1 MVVIVATIALAA
13 TIQETG
19 LGSGVMVSNTKV
31 LNQVFSTA
39 QAICPVIAR
48 AIMTA
53 QVRVD
58 ILDVVVELVIK
69 RLSSETWCPN
79 SKVLWRFLG
88 QMSAFFSELPPDS
101 ITIDN
106 ILNYVSTA
114 SKTVIME
121 HVNSYKLLKRSTMST
136 IIVDKIAKSFG
147 STQAVKDVSF
157 EVHPGEIFGLL
168 GPNGSGKT
176 TSIRVILDIYQ
187 ADSGTVTILGGPMTN
202 EKLNYIGYIPEE
214 RGLYQDVPLDRC
226 LTYLATLK
234 GMTEDQIKDRLP
246 KYLAKFDLT
255 EHAKKKAKELSKGMQ
270 QKGQLIA
277 ALLHDPE
284 IIIIDEPFSALDP
297 VNTQLVKDLLIEQR
311 NAGKTIVM
319 CTHQMNQVEQLCD
332 RLVLIDHGQVLL
344 QGELSEI
351 RDRFRTNEVII
362 EALNPLPEH
371 INGVSKIERL
381 NDAHRLTPQA
391 GISAHDLLNELVAQG
406 IELNSFEVA
415 VPTLDEIFIR
425 VVKEGNGHNE

>member
-1 MVVIVATIALAA
+1 MA
-13 TIQETG
+13 
-19 LGSGVMVSNTKV
+19 
-31 LNQVFSTA
+31 
-39 QAICPVIAR
+39 
-48 AIMTA
+48 
-53 QVRVD
+53 
-58 ILDVVVELVIK
+58 
-69 RLSSETWCPN
+69 
-79 SKVLWRFLG
+79 
-88 QMSAFFSELPPDS
+88 
-101 ITIDN
+101 
-106 ILNYVSTA
+106 
-114 SKTVIME
+114 
-121 HVNSYKLLKRSTMST
+121 T

-147 STQAVKDVSF
+147 ATQAVKDVSF

-187 ADSGTVTILGGPMTN
+187 PDSGSVTILGGPMTN
-202 EKLNYIGYIPEE
+202 EKLNHIGYIPEE

-234 GMTEDQIKDRLP
+234 GLTEGQIKERLP

-277 ALLHDPE
+277 ALIHDPE

-297 VNTQLVKDLLIEQR
+297 INTQLVKDLLIEQR

-344 QGELSEI
+344 QGELSQI
-351 RDRFRTNEVII
+351 RNRFSTNEVII
-362 EALNPLPEH
+362 DALNPLPEKL
-371 INGVSKIERL
+371 NGVSRIEKLNGAYRL
-381 NDAHRLTPQA
+381 SPQE
-391 GISAHDLLNELVAQG
+391 GLSSHELLNELVTQG
-406 IELNSFEVA
+406 IQLNSFEVA
-415 VPTLDEIFIR
+415 VPTLDEIFIK
-425 VVKEGNGHNE
+425 VVKESGGVDE

>member
-1 MVVIVATIALAA
+1 MA
-13 TIQETG
+13 
-19 LGSGVMVSNTKV
+19 
-31 LNQVFSTA
+31 
-39 QAICPVIAR
+39 
-48 AIMTA
+48 
-53 QVRVD
+53 
-58 ILDVVVELVIK
+58 
-69 RLSSETWCPN
+69 
-79 SKVLWRFLG
+79 
-88 QMSAFFSELPPDS
+88 
-101 ITIDN
+101 
-106 ILNYVSTA
+106 
-114 SKTVIME
+114 
-121 HVNSYKLLKRSTMST
+121 T

-147 STQAVKDVSF
+147 ATQAVKDVSF

-187 ADSGTVTILGGPMTN
+187 PDSGSVTILDGPMTN

-234 GMTEDQIKDRLP
+234 GLTEDQIKERLP

-277 ALLHDPE
+277 ALIHDPE

-297 VNTQLVKDLLIEQR
+297 INTQLVKDLLIEQR

-351 RDRFRTNEVII
+351 RNRFSTNEVII
-362 EALNPLPEH
+362 DALNPLPEKL
-371 INGVSKIERL
+371 NGVSRIEKLNGAYRL
-381 NDAHRLTPQA
+381 SPQE
-391 GISAHDLLNELVAQG
+391 GLSSHELLNELVTQG
-406 IELNSFEVA
+406 IKLNSFEVA
-415 VPTLDEIFIR
+415 VPTLDEIFIK
-425 VVKEGNGHNE
+425 VVKESGGTDE

>member
-1 MVVIVATIALAA
+1 MA
-13 TIQETG
+13 
-19 LGSGVMVSNTKV
+19 
-31 LNQVFSTA
+31 
-39 QAICPVIAR
+39 
-48 AIMTA
+48 
-53 QVRVD
+53 
-58 ILDVVVELVIK
+58 
-69 RLSSETWCPN
+69 
-79 SKVLWRFLG
+79 
-88 QMSAFFSELPPDS
+88 
-101 ITIDN
+101 
-106 ILNYVSTA
+106 
-114 SKTVIME
+114 
-121 HVNSYKLLKRSTMST
+121 T

-147 STQAVKDVSF
+147 ATQAVKDVSF

-187 ADSGTVTILGGPMTN
+187 PDSGSVTILDGPMTN

-234 GMTEDQIKDRLP
+234 GLTEDQIKERLP

-277 ALLHDPE
+277 ALIHDPE

-297 VNTQLVKDLLIEQR
+297 INTQLVKDLLIEQR

-332 RLVLIDHGQVLL
+332 RLVLINQGQVLL

-351 RDRFRTNEVII
+351 RNRFRTNEVII
-362 EALNPLPEH
+362 DALNPLPEKL
-371 INGVSKIERL
+371 NGVSRIEKLNGAYRL
-381 NDAHRLTPQA
+381 SPQE
-391 GISAHDLLNELVAQG
+391 GLSSQELLNELITQG
-406 IELNSFEVA
+406 IQLNSFEVA
-415 VPTLDEIFIR
+415 VPTLDEIFIK
-425 VVKEGNGHNE
+425 VVKESGGTDE

>member
-1 MVVIVATIALAA
+1 MA
-13 TIQETG
+13 
-19 LGSGVMVSNTKV
+19 
-31 LNQVFSTA
+31 
-39 QAICPVIAR
+39 
-48 AIMTA
+48 
-53 QVRVD
+53 
-58 ILDVVVELVIK
+58 
-69 RLSSETWCPN
+69 
-79 SKVLWRFLG
+79 
-88 QMSAFFSELPPDS
+88 
-101 ITIDN
+101 
-106 ILNYVSTA
+106 
-114 SKTVIME
+114 
-121 HVNSYKLLKRSTMST
+121 T

-147 STQAVKDVSF
+147 ATQAVKDVTF

-187 ADSGTVTILGGPMTN
+187 PDSGSVTILDGPMTN
-202 EKLNYIGYIPEE
+202 EKLNHIGYIPEE

-234 GMTEDQIKDRLP
+234 GLTEDQIKERLP

-277 ALLHDPE
+277 ALIHDPE

-297 VNTQLVKDLLIEQR
+297 INTQLVKDLLIEQR

-332 RLVLIDHGQVLL
+332 RLVLINQGQVLL

-351 RDRFRTNEVII
+351 RNRFRTNEVII
-362 EALNPLPEH
+362 DALNPLPEQL
-371 INGVSKIERL
+371 NGVSRIEKLNGAYRL
-381 NDAHRLTPQA
+381 SPQE
-391 GISAHDLLNELVAQG
+391 GLSSQELLNELITQG
-406 IELNSFEVA
+406 IQLNSFEVA
-415 VPTLDEIFIR
+415 VPTLDEIFIK
-425 VVKEGNGHNE
+425 VVKESGGVDE

>member
-1 MVVIVATIALAA
+1 MA
-13 TIQETG
+13 
-19 LGSGVMVSNTKV
+19 
-31 LNQVFSTA
+31 
-39 QAICPVIAR
+39 
-48 AIMTA
+48 
-53 QVRVD
+53 
-58 ILDVVVELVIK
+58 
-69 RLSSETWCPN
+69 
-79 SKVLWRFLG
+79 
-88 QMSAFFSELPPDS
+88 
-101 ITIDN
+101 
-106 ILNYVSTA
+106 
-114 SKTVIME
+114 
-121 HVNSYKLLKRSTMST
+121 T

-147 STQAVKDVSF
+147 ATQAVKDVSF

-187 ADSGTVTILGGPMTN
+187 PDSGSVTILDGPMTN
-202 EKLNYIGYIPEE
+202 EKLNHIGYIPEE

-234 GMTEDQIKDRLP
+234 GLTEDQIKERLP

-277 ALLHDPE
+277 ALIHDPE

-297 VNTQLVKDLLIEQR
+297 INTQLVKDLLIEQR

-351 RDRFRTNEVII
+351 RNRFSTNEVIMD
-362 EALNPLPEH
+362 ALNPLPEKL
-371 INGVSKIERL
+371 NGVSRIEKLNGAYRL
-381 NDAHRLTPQA
+381 SPQE
-391 GISAHDLLNELVAQG
+391 GLSSHELLNELVTQG
-406 IELNSFEVA
+406 IQLNSFEVA
-415 VPTLDEIFIR
+415 VPTLDEIFIK
-425 VVKEGNGHNE
+425 VVKESGGVDE